1 MVPCVNKGLVAKV
14 VVVREEFTGQAGL
27 KLLVSDS
34 LHWIAFL
41 AGGDWEF

>member
-14 VVVREEFTGQAGL
+14 VVVREEFTGRAGL

-34 LHWIAFL
+34 LHWIVFL
-41 AGGDWEF
+41 GGGDWEY